1 VKWVNL
7 APLDD
12 HADPAPR
19 VQATGHGFAA
29 AWYVLRKAPVIR
41 RAPLRIH

>member
-1 VKWVNL
+1 LV
-7 APLDD
+7 PLDD

-19 VQATGHGFAA
+19 VQATSRGFAA
-29 AWYVLRKAPVIR
+29 AWHVLRKAPVIR